1 MNIYFLGMCFSMFVY
16 IIIGM
21 VVSKRVKSV
30 DEYYVAGRRA
40 PVFLISGS
48 LIASYA
54 STSMFMGDAAQ
65 CYDGA
70 FSSLIILSTMQ
81 TAGYIIG
88 AVFFGRYLRR
98 SKVLTIPDFFEKR
111 FCSTKIKK
119 LAAITAIVTMTVY
132 LLSIIQGICTLMN
145 VVTDVDYKLCVIL
158 SLLVITFVTVLSG
171 SSGVLI
177 TDTLMAVIFTSALV
191 LATLAIAHNS
201 GGWFE
206 AVSKLSSNPETAQML
221 SWRGESGVLYS
232 TGVENILWGFVY
244 GIVWMSVCM
253 VGPWQSSRY
262 LMAKDEHTVVRSA
275 FFASIGIFML
285 EFLAGMA
292 AVMVNITN
300 PGLKDSSYVLIWAAM
315 NLMPKLLGVILL
327 TGVLAAGISSATT
340 FLSLVGASFANDV
353 VRTKEEYKIGLGRI
367 AMVIVSVVV
376 MLIALFNPPS
386 IFWITFL
393 GGAIVASS
401 WMPVALA
408 SIFSKRIT
416 KTGAYLGMLSGFL
429 ACFVVR
435 LFSSLNGITL
445 PVYLDPSVVGM
456 GVNVIFM
463 ILGSV
468 FTTVSDS
475 EKKSRDAMFVI
486 PDSEKN
492 INEMKKTLKYTKN
505 SVLIGAG
512 FVVFML
518 IFWVVPYLCG

>member
-1 MNIYFLGMCFSMFVY
+1 
-16 IIIGM
+16 
-21 VVSKRVKSV
+21 
-30 DEYYVAGRRA
+30 
-40 PVFLISGS
+40 
-48 LIASYA
+48 
-54 STSMFMGDAAQ
+54 
-65 CYDGA
+65 
-70 FSSLIILSTMQ
+70 
-81 TAGYIIG
+81 
-88 AVFFGRYLRR
+88 
-98 SKVLTIPDFFEKR
+98 
-111 FCSTKIKK
+111 
-119 LAAITAIVTMTVY
+119 
-132 LLSIIQGICTLMN
+132 
-145 VVTDVDYKLCVIL
+145 
-158 SLLVITFVTVLSG
+158 
-171 SSGVLI
+171 
-177 TDTLMAVIFTSALV
+177 
-191 LATLAIAHNS
+191 
-201 GGWFE
+201 
-206 AVSKLSSNPETAQML
+206 
-221 SWRGESGVLYS
+221 
-232 TGVENILWGFVY
+232 
-244 GIVWMSVCM
+244 M

-429 ACFVVR
+429 ACFVLR

>member
-206 AVSKLSSNPETAQML
+206 AVSK
-221 SWRGESGVLYS
+221 
-232 TGVENILWGFVY
+232 
-244 GIVWMSVCM
+244 
-253 VGPWQSSRY
+253 
-262 LMAKDEHTVVRSA
+262 
-275 FFASIGIFML
+275 
-285 EFLAGMA
+285 
-292 AVMVNITN
+292 
-300 PGLKDSSYVLIWAAM
+300 
-315 NLMPKLLGVILL
+315 
-327 TGVLAAGISSATT
+327 
-340 FLSLVGASFANDV
+340 
-353 VRTKEEYKIGLGRI
+353 
-367 AMVIVSVVV
+367 
-376 MLIALFNPPS
+376 
-386 IFWITFL
+386 
-393 GGAIVASS
+393 
-401 WMPVALA
+401 
-408 SIFSKRIT
+408 
-416 KTGAYLGMLSGFL
+416 
-429 ACFVVR
+429 
-435 LFSSLNGITL
+435 
-445 PVYLDPSVVGM
+445 
-456 GVNVIFM
+456 
-463 ILGSV
+463 
-468 FTTVSDS
+468 
-475 EKKSRDAMFVI
+475 
-486 PDSEKN
+486 
-492 INEMKKTLKYTKN
+492 
-505 SVLIGAG
+505 
-512 FVVFML
+512 
-518 IFWVVPYLCG
+518 